1 MSPRAKPS
9 KRILLMHARKGPLQG
24 RDKALA
30 DRAAAPAIRSAFP
43 KVNQLR
49 IALSFTNGASSPA
62 PSSQVHIM
70 HPPSQAYFTFPCPAA
85 GCTGAFDLG
94 PIIDQV
100 VRRSQTVANDYLDCT
115 GVRAENRATG
125 ELCALHMRYQIE
137 VSY

>member
-1 MSPRAKPS
+1 
-9 KRILLMHARKGPLQG
+9 MHGRKGPLQG

-30 DRAAAPAIRSAFP
+30 DRAAAPSIRSAFP

-49 IALSFTNGASSPA
+49 IALTFSSGASPS

-70 HPPSQAYFTFPCPAA
+70 HPPSQAYFIFPCPAA
-85 GCTGAFDLG
+85 GCTGSFDLA
-94 PIIDQV
+94 PAIEQI
-100 VRRSQTVANDYLDCT
+100 VRRSQTVSNDYLDCT

-125 ELCALHMRYQIE
+125 ELCALHLRYQID

>member
-1 MSPRAKPS
+1 
-9 KRILLMHARKGPLQG
+9 MHGRKGPLQG

-30 DRAAAPAIRSAFP
+30 ERAAAPSIRSAFP

-49 IALSFTNGASSPA
+49 IALTFTSSAAPF

-70 HPPSQAYFTFPCPAA
+70 HPPSQAYFIFPCPAA
-85 GCTGAFDLG
+85 GCTGAFDLA
-94 PIIDQV
+94 PAIDQI
-100 VRRSQTVANDYLDCT
+100 VRRSQTASSDFLDCT